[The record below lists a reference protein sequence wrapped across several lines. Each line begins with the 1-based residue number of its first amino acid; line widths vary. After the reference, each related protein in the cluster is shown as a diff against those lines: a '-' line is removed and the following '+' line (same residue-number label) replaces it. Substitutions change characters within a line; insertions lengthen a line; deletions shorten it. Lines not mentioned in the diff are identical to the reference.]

1 MNEAYTLGDS
11 SADMHSAHT
20 AQSLSDFEGDVES
33 EVLSTPLEHFS
44 SQENVQYQNIM
55 N

>member
-11 SADMHSAHT
+11 SADMRSAHT
-20 AQSLSDFEGDVES
+20 AQSSDFEGDVES
-33 EVLSTPLEHFS
+33 EVPSTPLEHFS
-44 SQENVQYQNIM
+44 SQENVQYQNII